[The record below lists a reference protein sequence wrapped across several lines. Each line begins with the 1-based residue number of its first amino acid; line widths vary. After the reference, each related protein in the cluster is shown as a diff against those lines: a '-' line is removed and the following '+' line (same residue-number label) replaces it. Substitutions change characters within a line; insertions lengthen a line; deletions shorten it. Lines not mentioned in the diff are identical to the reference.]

1 MRWEDERYVRV
12 YTRDT
17 PGWLSLSFDAQSLL
31 VLLLRKVDRAGLLS
45 LGKLGPRAVAVVIG
59 HGAQWKRI
67 EPALQ
72 ELLDAGTAVI
82 NGDTLAI
89 PNFVAAQ
96 ETPASGA
103 QRTRDWRERQQ
114 VSALRDA
121 AARDVSSRFGDETS
135 QNVTTCDET
144 SQNCDAVTKPVT
156 PNCAYPSDPN
166 RSDPNR
172 SDLSRLSSV
181 ASLPPLAR
189 DPADAVSAPPI
200 PPAGSDPPGTSAA
213 PPASATGGGGTT
225 SPPPPKPKKT
235 NGEPGSPSALD
246 RLIEIWEQV
255 CVPVG
260 FAKAHRTSKQQR
272 AAQIRIR
279 EPGWLDAFS
288 AACSYAASE
297 PFYRGGSSS
306 GWVLTFGWLLQPGN
320 AEKTAEQ
327 AQTRKANGSNRP
339 LAFAPA
345 SPQSSF
351 KPGVNYREI

>member
-156 PNCAYPSDPN
+156 PNYAYPSDPN

-172 SDLSRLSSV
+172 SDLNHLSSV

-189 DPADAVSAPPI
+189 DPADAVSAPPV

-213 PPASATGGGGTT
+213 PPASATGDGGTAP
-225 SPPPPKPKKT
+225 PPPPKPRKCADPRFAPLRAAFEAEFLAVTGQAYRWQGAKD
-235 NGEPGSPSALD
+235 AKAIH
-246 RLIEIWEQV
+246 RLIS
-255 CVPVG
+255 VPVEE
-260 FAKAHRTSKQQR
+260 FRAKAQV
-272 AAQIRIR
+272 
-279 EPGWLDAFS
+279 GL
-288 AACSYAASE
+288 
-297 PFYRGGSSS
+297 
-306 GWVLTFGWLLQPGN
+306 
-320 AEKTAEQ
+320 
-327 AQTRKANGSNRP
+327 KANGFVRSPTVAQLAAKWNDITAAAP
-339 LAFAPA
+339 ADHKLAFEPA
-345 SPQSSF
+345 YPDSAFTGGERP
-351 KPGVNYREI
+351 I